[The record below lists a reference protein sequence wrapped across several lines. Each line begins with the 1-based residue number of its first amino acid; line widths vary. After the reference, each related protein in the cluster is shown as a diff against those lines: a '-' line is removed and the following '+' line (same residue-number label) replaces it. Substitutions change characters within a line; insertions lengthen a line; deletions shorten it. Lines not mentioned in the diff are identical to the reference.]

1 MTAMTRNF
9 DLSAPYPTTGNN
21 RLCVGDMVV
30 DTLRYRVWRAGRS
43 LEIGTREFHLLRL
56 LMSDP
61 GRVFSRE
68 EILHRVWGD
77 DAQVTNRN
85 VDAYVKRLRR
95 MLGAQERSNPIRTV
109 RAVGYA
115 FDENYQS

>member
-9 DLSAPYPTTGNN
+9 DFSAPYPTTRDS
-21 RLCVGDMVV
+21 RLCVGDIVV

-43 LEIGTREFHLLRL
+43 ATLGTREFHLLRL

-61 GRVFSRE
+61 GRVFTRE
-68 EILHRVWGD
+68 EILHQVWGD
-77 DAQVTNRN
+77 DAQVTDRN

-95 MLGAQERSNPIRTV
+95 MLGVQAQSNPIRTV